1 MRVTL
6 PVAIGLGF
14 VALTVAL
21 AVWGYLVLPADATIA
36 VHYTGLD
43 GRSHSTMPKGPG
55 LALLPAVSAIV
66 LIAVASS
73 TRVVVARRRWE
84 GAAEVRGLL
93 VATLTALFFVAEG
106 ALIAQGLNP
115 RFDAFRWIFMAAAL
129 LLLLVGNA
137 LGKVRHNFVL
147 GVRTYWTLSDARVWD
162 KTHRFTGRAMVLG
175 ALVLAAVCG
184 FAPNHGLLIATL
196 VLAAAGPVVAGA
208 VYSARIAPHED

>member
-1 MRVTL
+1 MKVTL
-6 PVAIGLGF
+6 PVAISLGL
-14 VALTVAL
+14 VAFTVAL
-21 AVWGYLVLPADATIA
+21 AVWGYVVLPADATIA
-36 VHYTGLD
+36 IHYTGLD
-43 GRSHSTMPKGPG
+43 GRSHPNMPKGPG

-66 LIAVASS
+66 LISVATS
-73 TRVVVARRRWE
+73 TRVLGRRRWE
-84 GAAEVRGLL
+84 GTAEVRGLL
-93 VATLTALFFVAEG
+93 VTTLAALFLVAEG

-137 LGKVRHNFVL
+137 LGKVRHNFAL

-162 KTHRFTGRAMVLG
+162 KTHRFTGRVMVLG
-175 ALVLAAVCG
+175 ALALAAFCA

-208 VYSARIAPHED
+208 VYSARIAARED